1 MDNDIHAQTARELF
15 GVVTPAT
22 RRMGKDANFARVY
35 GGNLFPYQQEL
46 LDKAKEMTH
55 RAWPGLNLDCGKT
68 GEPIIRDEVS
78 IIIKRKPRC

>member
-35 GGNLFPYQQEL
+35 GGNLFPFQQEL

-55 RAWPGLNLDCGKT
+55 RSWPGLNTGKT
-68 GEPIIRDEVS
+68 HNLAIIDETSVAR
-78 IIIKRKPRC
+78 KRC